1 MFAPTK
7 KSAGPPK
14 PKPVKASYL
23 KASALHYLS
32 SRAASRSMLRDLLLR
47 RSKRRLQVNALEA
60 ETSALIE
67 AVLDDLVALGLL
79 DDQRFA
85 EGRRATLE
93 RKGFSKRRIEM
104 GLKQKGLDAETIR
117 GALRDVSTRQRK
129 PAALPN
135 AGGSAPGEQS
145 LPPMTATRRIWPL
158 SCVPAFRTAS
168 LSRRCANPA
177 TDQSN
182 RLSSALRAGARSAR
196 ASA

>member
-117 GALRDVSTRQRK
+117 GALRDEVDEAAQARRFAERRRLGPWRAIAATDDRHK
-129 PAALPN
+129 KDLAALMR
-135 AGGSAPGEQS
+135 AGFSYRIAEQ
-145 LPPMTATRRIWPL
+145 
-158 SCVPAFRTAS
+158 
-168 LSRRCANPA
+168 
-177 TDQSN
+177 
-182 RLSSALRAGARSAR
+182 ALREPGD
-196 ASA
+196 